1 MSKTITLPKVI
12 ASIITLALILIL
24 SYSVLAADATTPATT
39 RKDSVQQRVEKRKEN
54 VADKITAM
62 KERVATREA
71 TLKTRLAA
79 FKDKQKAQVVERIN
93 KSLNSINQKMTGQML
108 KHLER
113 MASILTKLEARV
125 NSAKPDVK
133 DVTSAREAIS
143 DAKAAIDSATAAVSS
158 QAEIDYTITVS
169 SETRAKTD
177 VQKVR
182 EQLHNDLKTV
192 RQLVVEAKQAV
203 AKAIRVAKSG
213 PSTVKEGTPSG
224 R

>member
-1 MSKTITLPKVI
+1 MIKTIILPKSAAI
-12 ASIITLALILIL
+12 LITLGLILAL
-24 SYSVLAADATTPATT
+24 SYPVFAQTATSTGTT
-39 RKDSVQQRVEKRKEN
+39 RKEKVQEKVEKRKEN

-71 TLKTRLAA
+71 ALKTRLAT

-133 DVTSAREAIS
+133 DVTSAREAIA
-143 DAKAAIDSATAAVSS
+143 DAKAAIDSATTAAVA
-158 QAEIDYTITVS
+158 QAEIDYTITIS

-182 EQLHNDLKTV
+182 EQLHNDLKV
-192 RQLVVEAKQAV
+192 IRQLVVEAKQAV

>member
-1 MSKTITLPKVI
+1 MSKTAVLPKYI
-12 ASIITLALILIL
+12 AVLIALALALTL
-24 SYSVLAADATTPATT
+24 SYPAFAQITATPEGVT
-39 RKDSVQQRVEKRKEN
+39 RKEKIQ
-54 VADKITAM
+54 DKI
-62 KERVATREA
+62 ATREA
-71 TLKTRLAA
+71 ALKTRLAA

-93 KSLNSINQKMTGQML
+93 KSLNSINKKMTGQML

-133 DVTSAREAIS
+133 NVTAAKEAIA
-143 DAKAAIDSATAAVSS
+143 DAETAIDLATEAVSS
-158 QAEIDYTITVS
+158 QAEKDYTITVS
-169 SETRAKTD
+169 SETKVKGD

-203 AKAIRVAKSG
+203 AKAIRVTKSG
-213 PSTVKEGTPSG
+213 PVPGGTGLKEGTPSG